1 MIFRISN
8 FNSENGEIIARLN
21 ILVLRMHLLGFSMAK
36 RTALRLESRLIVV
49 VVVNFQPIKLLL
61 TFLSELNARIT
72 KSDLRFCNLSQ
83 NLDFRTMNWVSLF

>member
-8 FNSENGEIIARLN
+8 FDSENGEFIARLGT
-21 ILVLRMHLLGFSMAK
+21 LVLRMHLLGFSMVK

-49 VVVNFQPIKLLL
+49 VVVVNFQPIMLFL

-72 KSDLRFCNLSQ
+72 KNDLRFCNLSH
-83 NLDFRTMNWVSLF
+83 NLDFRTMN

>member
-8 FNSENGEIIARLN
+8 FNSENGEFIARLGT
-21 ILVLRMHLLGFSMAK
+21 LVLRMHLLGFSMVK

-49 VVVNFQPIKLLL
+49 VVVVVNFQPIMLFL

-72 KSDLRFCNLSQ
+72 KNDLRFCNLSQ
-83 NLDFRTMNWVSLF
+83 NLDFRTMN

>member
-1 MIFRISN
+1 MIFKISN
-8 FNSENGEIIARLN
+8 FNSENGEIIARLGT
-21 ILVLRMHLLGFSMAK
+21 LVLRMHLLGFSMAK
-36 RTALRLESRLIVV
+36 RTALRLEPRLIVVV

-83 NLDFRTMNWVSLF
+83 NLDFRTMN

>member
-8 FNSENGEIIARLN
+8 CNSENREIIARLGT
-21 ILVLRMHLLGFSMAK
+21 LVLRMHLLGFSMAK
-36 RTALRLESRLIVV
+36 RTALRLESRFIVVV

-72 KSDLRFCNLSQ
+72 KNDLRFCNLSQ
-83 NLDFRTMNWVSLF
+83 NLDFRTMN

>member
-8 FNSENGEIIARLN
+8 FNSENGEFIARLGT
-21 ILVLRMHLLGFSMAK
+21 LVLRMHLLGFSMVK

-49 VVVNFQPIKLLL
+49 VVVVNFQPIMLFL

-72 KSDLRFCNLSQ
+72 KNDLRF
-83 NLDFRTMNWVSLF
+83 